1 MRESE
6 ENATVKG
13 ESSDDDGEE
22 EEVQYRAPGLPRQD
36 PTGGEK
42 VERGDR
48 GAGDDVEVGGERLR
62 KGERGGRRYEYRGG
76 DYYEFIARSP
86 SIR

>member
-1 MRESE
+1 MMRESE
-6 ENATVKG
+6 ENVTVKG
-13 ESSDDDGEE
+13 ESSDDEGEE
-22 EEVQYRAPGLPRQD
+22 EEVQYRAPGLPRKD

-62 KGERGGRRYEYRGG
+62 KGGGGRRYDYRGG